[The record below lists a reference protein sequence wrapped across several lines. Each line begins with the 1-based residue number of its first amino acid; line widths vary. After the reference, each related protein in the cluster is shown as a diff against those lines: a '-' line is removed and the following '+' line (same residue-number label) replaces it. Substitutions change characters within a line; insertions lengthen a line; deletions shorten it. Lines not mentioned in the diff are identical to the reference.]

1 MAYCEQLCRVPT
13 APSEEEEGEKL
24 EWKRSFTS
32 LHVNPLRKEA
42 ARERIAL
49 EWDCSGKGGVAKY
62 VVLDE
67 EQVYSLRG
75 HVGEER
81 SDEG

>member
-1 MAYCEQLCRVPT
+1 MPALPT
-13 APSEEEEGEKL
+13 AEEEGEKL

-42 ARERIAL
+42 TRERIAL
-49 EWDCSGKGGVAKY
+49 EWDRNGNGGMAKY
-62 VVLDE
+62 VMLDE

-75 HVGEER
+75 HVGDVR
-81 SDEG
+81 SDHT

>member
-1 MAYCEQLCRVPT
+1 M
-13 APSEEEEGEKL
+13 
-24 EWKRSFTS
+24 
-32 LHVNPLRKEA
+32 NPLRKEA

-49 EWDCSGKGGVAKY
+49 EWDSNGKGGVAKY